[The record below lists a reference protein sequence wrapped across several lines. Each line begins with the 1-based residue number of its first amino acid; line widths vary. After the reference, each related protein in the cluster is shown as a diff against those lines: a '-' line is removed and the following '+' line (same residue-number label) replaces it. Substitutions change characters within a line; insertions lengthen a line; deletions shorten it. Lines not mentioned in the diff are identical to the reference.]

1 MGDAGRAQEQ
11 ASGHRGRRNHRRP
24 PGTRF
29 GRSSTTLTSHCDVKD
44 PGGFVTT
51 IDDTIAHPMKL
62 VFCCRRR
69 PELSAEQFQGYW
81 LDNHAALV
89 RSVRATIP
97 SMTRYVQSHT
107 MFGPLTDGVRDSR
120 GTGEPYDGVAE
131 IWLDFSATPEDP
143 ESMAEAMKK
152 LLDDELSFVD
162 MSRSS
167 VFITKEHVIF

>member
-1 MGDAGRAQEQ
+1 MVELYFGEM
-11 ASGHRGRRNHRRP
+11 RRSLPRTADPRV
-24 PGTRF
+24 G
-29 GRSSTTLTSHCDVKD
+29 STT
-44 PGGFVTT
+44 GGFVSTF
-51 IDDTIAHPMKL
+51 DDTDACPMKL

-69 PELSAEQFQGYW
+69 PELTAEEFQGYW
-81 LDNHAALV
+81 LENHAALV

-131 IWLDFSATPEDP
+131 IWIDFSAIPEDP
-143 ESMAEAMKK
+143 ESMAEAMQK